1 MPIIDIILISIVS
14 VFALFG
20 LWFGLVHTLG
30 SLLGTILGVYLA
42 GRYYEPVAEWLIS
55 ATGWGDNV
63 ARVTVFIIAFLIIN
77 RLVGMVFYFIQKF
90 TSIFTSLP
98 FISGLNRLL
107 GLVFGC
113 FEGVITIG
121 IIIYFIDRFPL
132 SDKIMGMLE
141 ISQIAPFAIM
151 IASVLVPLLPEAIK
165 LLESTVETTEAAV
178 RNL

>member
-1 MPIIDIILISIVS
+1 
-14 VFALFG
+14 
-20 LWFGLVHTLG
+20 
-30 SLLGTILGVYLA
+30 
-42 GRYYEPVAEWLIS
+42 
-55 ATGWGDNV
+55 
-63 ARVTVFIIAFLIIN
+63 
-77 RLVGMVFYFIQKF
+77 
-90 TSIFTSLP
+90 
-98 FISGLNRLL
+98 
-107 GLVFGC
+107 
-113 FEGVITIG
+113 VITIG